1 MTKNTPKTIFNLIK
15 IEGFYSYFKDYKAKL
30 PNYNFTPISIKDFNK
45 NDLNIEMFNGIDAV
59 FVLNS
64 RVHLVAQF
72 IKENKLKD
80 IRVIC
85 YDLLQPNVDLLNEG

>member
-1 MTKNTPKTIFNLIK
+1 
-15 IEGFYSYFKDYKAKL
+15 
-30 PNYNFTPISIKDFNK
+30 
-45 NDLNIEMFNGIDAV
+45 MFNGIDAV